1 MPFTNTEA
9 AAYGVLA
16 MYAMDMY
23 RVQEDP
29 LTPPTPDSLTP
40 PPYRFCLSRFRPPD
54 LAPKARAGRSFTG
67 GGPRE
72 ATEGLRAR

>member
-29 LTPPTPDSLTP
+29 LTPH
-40 PPYRFCLSRFRPPD
+40 
-54 LAPKARAGRSFTG
+54 
-67 GGPRE
+67 
-72 ATEGLRAR
+72 LRRRRQIH